1 MVHCALKELSAGET
15 VMLATETET
24 ERDPEP
30 IRRRRRR
37 KKAKIQI
44 FAPVGHLNTF
54 VTYLQ

>member
-30 IRRRRRR
+30 IRRRR